1 MLNDKE
7 TQNAEENAQLQQVT
21 ETLDHVGYKSCRSLL
36 RLDIL
41 SLSVLFYCYAIRQY
55 K

>member
-21 ETLDHVGYKSCRSLL
+21 EKLDHVGYKSCRSLL
-36 RLDIL
+36 RLDML